1 MKAKVLL
8 IFSFAVVLCSCDR
21 SNNPSP
27 DPDSAVNA
35 QLAIIKLSQEMQGRI
50 FVSPIVD
57 SIVVDYQNPVPNLN
71 TLYYS
76 DKLVLFNP
84 TKQDSLLAEF
94 AQSKLKLVGT
104 NPYILLQNGYA
115 IIDWKWMNFQPLS
128 GAFRRVLYSSP
139 QIYSHKRAQ
148 ESYSTNFYYL
158 NGSLENEKYYLL
170 YVQWHELTDLASI
183 WGLSAGEQI
192 DKPEIRYINLKDIEG
207 YGAYQKSFQTLY
219 PYFEDLLSLYNI
231 FAQNETTFDQYVED
245 LDKMQSAYVQTL
257 NQMIN
262 NNDFETWS
270 RVYK

>member
-27 DPDSAVNA
+27 DPDPAVNA

-94 AQSKLKLVGT
+94 AQSKLNLVGT

-183 WGLSAGEQI
+183 WSLSAGEQI